1 MRSMFTQAQ
10 TVLTAN
16 SKPCSP
22 LGGSMPGTR
31 MVSVICRRPMPLHF
45 SHCGWAAMPKIS
57 LAVVSSFWPISWPI
71 SWYLGRWLQAVSVQ
85 LKGKCHSVMWPVVQK
100 IWGRPVW
107 PRHWQASVFCGLA

>member
-31 MVSVICRRPMPLHF
+31 RVSVICCRPIPPHF
-45 SHCGWAAMPKIS
+45 SHWGWAAMLKIS
-57 LAVVSSFWPISWPI
+57 LAVAYSLWIFSVLIWS
-71 SWYLGRWLQAVSVQ
+71 YLGRWLQAVSVQ
-85 LKGKCHSVMWPVVQK
+85 LKGKCHSV
-100 IWGRPVW
+100 VW
-107 PRHWQASVFCGLA
+107 SVG